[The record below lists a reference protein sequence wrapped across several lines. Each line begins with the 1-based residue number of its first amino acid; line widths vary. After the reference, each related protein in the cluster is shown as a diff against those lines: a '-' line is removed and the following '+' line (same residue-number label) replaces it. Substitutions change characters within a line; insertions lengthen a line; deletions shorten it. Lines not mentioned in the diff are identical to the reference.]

1 MLAPNA
7 RFWLRGSVL
16 AAMLFAAAAAQAQ
29 EGTPPPPAPP
39 PPDSTVVPEAPVTT
53 PTPTPTVA
61 PPPAVTASDTT
72 LTLPLVVELRPR
84 SEINDDLTRSAELKA
99 AALQRVTLER
109 GYETRRRSH
118 AEIKKTEVA
127 SIKIKI
133 DLAKKEKRTADQKD
147 LEVQRR
153 KLEAQQRYLERLRDL
168 HGAVA
173 ETQQALA
180 DYSQARIDEARLELK
195 LHDLGDLANPGVRAA
210 IESRSAQARV
220 LAAIKARADKGG
232 ALASDERTAADRSKA
247 VLDAY
252 TEMIK

>member
-1 MLAPNA
+1 MLAPNS
-7 RFWLRGSVL
+7 RLWLRSFVL
-16 AAMLFAAAAAQAQ
+16 AAVLFAAPALAQ
-29 EGTPPPPAPP
+29 EGTPPPPAAP
-39 PPDSTVVPEAPVTT
+39 PPDSTVMPEAPVTT
-53 PTPTPTVA
+53 PTLTPTVA
-61 PPPAVTASDTT
+61 PPPAVIASDTT

-99 AALQRVTLER
+99 TALRRVTAER
-109 GYETRRRSH
+109 AYETRRRSH
-118 AEIKKTEVA
+118 VEIKKTEIT
-127 SIKIKI
+127 SLKIRI

-147 LEVQRR
+147 FEAQRR

-173 ETQQALA
+173 EMQQALA
-180 DYSQARIDEARLELK
+180 DYAQARIDEGRVELK

-210 IESRSAQARV
+210 VESRSAQARV
-220 LAAIKARADKGG
+220 LAAIRTRADRGA

-252 TEMIK
+252 TGMIK